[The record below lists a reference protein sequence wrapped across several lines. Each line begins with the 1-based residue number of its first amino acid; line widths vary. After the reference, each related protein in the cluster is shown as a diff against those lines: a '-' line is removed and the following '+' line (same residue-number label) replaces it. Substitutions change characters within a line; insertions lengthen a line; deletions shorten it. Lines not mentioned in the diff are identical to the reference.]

1 MRKRRT
7 GHSWIERMK
16 LCVRTMV
23 LEPKTWDECCSL
35 SSLMRERLHRV
46 GVVRDA
52 RGLSMYFWLVKVT
65 DDTKGGLKCSHDG
78 ANMT

>member
-1 MRKRRT
+1 
-7 GHSWIERMK
+7 
-16 LCVRTMV
+16 
-23 LEPKTWDECCSL
+23 
-35 SSLMRERLHRV
+35 MRERLHRV

-52 RGLSMYFWLVKVT
+52 RGLSMYFWLVKVM